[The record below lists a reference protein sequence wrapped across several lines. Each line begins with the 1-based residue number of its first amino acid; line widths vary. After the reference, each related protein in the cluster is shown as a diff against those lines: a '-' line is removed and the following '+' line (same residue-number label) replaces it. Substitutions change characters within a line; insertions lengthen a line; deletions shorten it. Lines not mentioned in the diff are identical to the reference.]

1 MKNGR
6 GFNVYDCYF
15 NRKDLQLSVGRSG
28 KDSTSGRQFT
38 GDFIIDHFV
47 DSNRNL
53 FYDPDSFSSDP
64 TVS

>member
-1 MKNGR
+1 MFMIVTLIEKIYSFLWG
-6 GFNVYDCYF
+6 
-15 NRKDLQLSVGRSG
+15 DLVRIPLP
-28 KDSTSGRQFT
+28 
-38 GDFIIDHFV
+38 DFIIDHFV